1 MTTLLDI
8 QRCPAEGFAAE
19 DYVIFGG
26 TFDPFHQ
33 GHAAV
38 VRALAGLFRTVV
50 VAPTEANPWKA
61 ERPSPLALRR
71 EMIRLVLEHEG
82 MRATIGGINEV
93 QVPAEGAAPSEP
105 RIVITEIPYVYAEEL
120 VREFRRTL
128 RGTLY
133 WAVGED
139 SAEQVHLWRNWESL
153 GVASIVHPVVEQIHA
168 ADIRSGRK
176 QLHPALVELAQA
188 HHLYGY

>member
-1 MTTLLDI
+1 MTTLLEI
-8 QRCPAEGFAAE
+8 EKCSSQRFAPE

-33 GHAAV
+33 GHTAV
-38 VRALAGLFRTVV
+38 VRALTGLFRRVFI
-50 VAPTEANPWKA
+50 APTEANPWKA
-61 ERPSPLALRR
+61 ERPSPLTLRR

-82 MRATIGGINEV
+82 IHAVIGGCT
-93 QVPAEGAAPSEP
+93 APVDGSSSDGTAKA
-105 RIVITEIPYVYAEEL
+105 IVTDIPYVYAEEL

-153 GVASIVHPVVEQIHA
+153 GVSSIVHPVVEQIHA
-168 ADIRSGRK
+168 ADIRSGAK
-176 QLHPALVELAQA
+176 QLHPALVEFAKTHRLYQA
-188 HHLYGY
+188 